1 MEWFQM
7 SADAVLDELKSSR
20 QGISREEAG
29 RRLKEQGKNVIRE
42 RKRKKWW
49 RVFLEQ
55 FQDLLVWILLGAAI
69 ISALTDN
76 GESAVVIGAVLLLH
90 AVLGTVQH

>member
-7 SADAVLDELKSSR
+7 SADVVLDELKSSR

-76 GESAVVIGAVLLLH
+76 GESAVVIGAVLLLN
-90 AVLGTVQH
+90 AVLGKV

>member
-29 RRLKEQGKNVIRE
+29 RRIKEQG
-42 RKRKKWW
+42 
-49 RVFLEQ
+49 
-55 FQDLLVWILLGAAI
+55 
-69 ISALTDN
+69 
-76 GESAVVIGAVLLLH
+76 
-90 AVLGTVQH
+90 

>member
-1 MEWFQM
+1 M
-7 SADAVLDELKSSR
+7 
-20 QGISREEAG
+20 
-29 RRLKEQGKNVIRE
+29 IRE

-49 RVFLEQ
+49 RVFLAQ

-76 GESAVVIGAVLLLH
+76 GECAVVIGAVHLLN
-90 AVLGTVQH
+90 AVLGTV